1 MRATALAV
9 SLLVSRKNP
18 SFGERTAATGRC
30 PVRAA
35 HVPRTARMAG
45 APFSLEGLIDL
56 PEAEEFLAPATGQGM
71 PVGCG
76 DAGKPFQAG
85 REALH
90 MSCPAKCRHGKAAF
104 AFHSRQDIA

>member
-9 SLLVSRKNP
+9 SLLIPP
-18 SFGERTAATGRC
+18 SGKEPPQQAVALFVQRTF
-30 PVRAA
+30 
-35 HVPRTARMAG
+35 PRTARMAG